1 MVVAPKSSL
10 RSLRLGVRSFGILI
24 ISVVGSASSAFAAG
38 ESRPPNV
45 VVFLVDDLGA
55 RDVGC
60 YGSTFY
66 ETPNVDRLA
75 AEGMKFTAAYSA
87 CPVCSP
93 TRASMMTGR
102 YPQRSGIT
110 DFIHVGR
117 KNQPDGWT
125 RNTPLLPALYE
136 DHLDLRETTIAEA
149 LRDAGYATFFAGK
162 WHLGGEGFLPSDQ
175 GFDVNKGGRESGSP
189 RSYYS
194 PYGNPNLPDGPPR
207 ESLTLRLGEE
217 ACKFIESSRERPFFA
232 YLSFYAVHT
241 PLQSTDK
248 LIKKY
253 KAKAAA
259 LKKPG
264 EAWGKERANNLR
276 LVQDHP
282 VYAAM
287 VEEMDTAV
295 GMVLG
300 KLDELGLAEDTIVLF
315 TSDNGGLSTAEAFST
330 SNVPLRGG
338 KGWMYEGGIR
348 VASIVRW
355 PAEVK
360 AGSECATPIISN
372 DYFPTF
378 LEAAGEPVSAAMKL
392 DGVSLLPLL
401 RGENL
406 AGRAVYWDYPH
417 YGNQGGAPGTAVREG
432 KWKLIEWREDD
443 SLELFDLE
451 ADPRETHNLAK
462 SQPDVVERLRG
473 MLTKWRKDVGA
484 KPPVRNPKYGGKK
497 SAA

>member
-1 MVVAPKSSL
+1 MIVASKNSL
-10 RSLRLGVRSFGILI
+10 RSLRLCVRLFCVPLVIAVI
-24 ISVVGSASSAFAAG
+24 ACSATAG

-136 DHLDLRETTIAEA
+136 DHLDLNETTIAEA

-162 WHLGGEGFLPSDQ
+162 WHLGGDGFLPSDQ

-194 PYGNPNLPDGPPR
+194 PYGNPQLPDGPPG

-253 KAKAAA
+253 KAKAAS

-264 EAWGKERANNLR
+264 EAWGKERANNVR

-300 KLDELGLAEDTIVLF
+300 KLDELGLAQNTIVLF

-330 SNVPLRGG
+330 SNVPLRGRQRLDVRG
-338 KGWMYEGGIR
+338 RHSGGEHR
-348 VASIVRW
+348 A
-355 PAEVK
+355 
-360 AGSECATPIISN
+360 
-372 DYFPTF
+372 
-378 LEAAGEPVSAAMKL
+378 
-392 DGVSLLPLL
+392 
-401 RGENL
+401 L
-406 AGRAVYWDYPH
+406 AGGGEGWLRVRDADY
-417 YGNQGGAPGTAVREG
+417 Q
-432 KWKLIEWREDD
+432 
-443 SLELFDLE
+443 
-451 ADPRETHNLAK
+451 
-462 SQPDVVERLRG
+462 
-473 MLTKWRKDVGA
+473 
-484 KPPVRNPKYGGKK
+484 
-497 SAA
+497 

>member
-1 MVVAPKSSL
+1 MIAC
-10 RSLRLGVRSFGILI
+10 
-24 ISVVGSASSAFAAG
+24 SATAG

-75 AEGMKFTAAYSA
+75 AEGMRFTAAYST

-117 KNQPDGWT
+117 EPAGGLDAGT
-125 RNTPLLPALYE
+125 RGCCRRRMRIISIF
-136 DHLDLRETTIAEA
+136 DETTIAEA

-162 WHLGGEGFLPSDQ
+162 WHLGGDGFLPTDQ

-194 PYGNPNLPDGPPR
+194 PYGNPQLPDGPPG

-217 ACKFIESSRERPFFA
+217 TCKFIESSRERPFFA

-253 KAKAAA
+253 EAKAAA
-259 LKKPG
+259 TEK
-264 EAWGKERANNLR
+264 AWRGLGQGAQKQRAAR
-276 LVQDHP
+276 
-282 VYAAM
+282 
-287 VEEMDTAV
+287 
-295 GMVLG
+295 
-300 KLDELGLAEDTIVLF
+300 
-315 TSDNGGLSTAEAFST
+315 
-330 SNVPLRGG
+330 
-338 KGWMYEGGIR
+338 
-348 VASIVRW
+348 
-355 PAEVK
+355 
-360 AGSECATPIISN
+360 AGSSRCMRP
-372 DYFPTF
+372 
-378 LEAAGEPVSAAMKL
+378 
-392 DGVSLLPLL
+392 
-401 RGENL
+401 
-406 AGRAVYWDYPH
+406 
-417 YGNQGGAPGTAVREG
+417 
-432 KWKLIEWREDD
+432 
-443 SLELFDLE
+443 
-451 ADPRETHNLAK
+451 
-462 SQPDVVERLRG
+462 
-473 MLTKWRKDVGA
+473 
-484 KPPVRNPKYGGKK
+484 
-497 SAA
+497 